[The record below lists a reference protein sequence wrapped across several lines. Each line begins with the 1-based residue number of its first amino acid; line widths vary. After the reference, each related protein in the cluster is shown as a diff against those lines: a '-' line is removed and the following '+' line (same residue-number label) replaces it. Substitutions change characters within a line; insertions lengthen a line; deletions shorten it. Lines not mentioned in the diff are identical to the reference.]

1 MAQVPVVAAAGD
13 GRKASAQAED
23 AMRPMTMRVRRM
35 SAFLG
40 TSGSPRPAPIGRTL
54 ETSALGGV
62 RASEQ
67 VSGWERDHAEHT
79 VIENRA
85 GAEARP
91 RRAGVP
97 RYEEAAV
104 GAARPV
110 VDQTQVQRAVSVFG
124 KRLHEAGRGQLQET
138 KGRPAVL

>member
-1 MAQVPVVAAAGD
+1 MAQVPTAASARE
-13 GRKASAQAED
+13 GRKPRALNNVMTTA
-23 AMRPMTMRVRRM
+23 MTMRVRRM

-40 TSGSPRPAPIGRTL
+40 TSGSPRSAPIGRTL

-104 GAARPV
+104 GAARP
-110 VDQTQVQRAVSVFG
+110 
-124 KRLHEAGRGQLQET
+124 L
-138 KGRPAVL
+138 